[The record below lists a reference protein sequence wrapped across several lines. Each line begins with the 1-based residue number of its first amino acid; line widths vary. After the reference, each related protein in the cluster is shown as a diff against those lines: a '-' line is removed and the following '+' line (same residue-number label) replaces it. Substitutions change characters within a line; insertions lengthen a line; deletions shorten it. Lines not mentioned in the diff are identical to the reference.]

1 MSDLARRR
9 ILLTRGEEDCAPWAS
24 ELESLGA
31 IPVIFPCIECRD
43 IDTPE
48 LRARLAAELPRTRW
62 LVFTSR
68 RGVTAL
74 ARLRGGR
81 RADVAPGA
89 VLDAVPDA
97 LPDPVP
103 DALPDAVRVAAV
115 GPATARA
122 AAAAFGRVDLAGAG
136 GTAASL
142 ADSLVPRLEPGDRVL
157 MAVAE
162 NAGRTLEETLG
173 STGHACTRLDV
184 YRTLPVP
191 ALAPKRAASALG
203 ADNVL
208 LASPSAVAGF
218 LNQVRLDSAPVIFTM
233 GPSTT
238 AAARAAGLDVAGEAP
253 RPGLRG
259 LLEAM
264 RCVN

>member
-97 LPDPVP
+97 
-103 DALPDAVRVAAV
+103 VRMAAV